1 MRRPLRNL
9 QQLLDHL
16 ARLNRGRDE
25 VSLRLV
31 VDSIG
36 TRSFGPLLMLIGII
50 LASPLSGI
58 PGMATVMAV
67 FVMLIAVQML
77 LGRKQ
82 FWLPNWLL
90 NRSVKHDHL
99 VKALSWVRPVARWV
113 DSVLRP
119 RLTKL
124 VNNGASY
131 VIALICVVISLALPM
146 MEVVPF
152 SASVAGLALA
162 AFGLSLVVN
171 DGLLVILAVSLVG
184 ATFAIVVVNIL

>member
-1 MRRPLRNL
+1 MRPPLRNL

-16 ARLNRGRDE
+16 ARLNRGRDQ

-31 VDSIG
+31 VASIG
-36 TRSFGPLLMLIGII
+36 TRSFGPLLMLVGII

-58 PGMATVMAV
+58 PGMATVMAI
-67 FVMLIAVQML
+67 FVLLIAMQML

-82 FWLPNWLL
+82 FWLPDWLL
-90 NRSVKHDHL
+90 NRSVKHDNL
-99 VKALSWVRPVARWV
+99 VKALSWVRPVARRV

-124 VNNGASY
+124 VTDGASY
-131 VIALICVVISLALPM
+131 VIALICIVISLALPM

-162 AFGLSLVVN
+162 AFGLSMVVN
-171 DGLLVILAVSLVG
+171 DGLLVILAVTLVS
-184 ATFAIVVVNIL
+184 ATFALVVVNIL